1 MPHSS
6 HNGGFGSRTLAA
18 ILNIAQNYFPTIP
31 TCSLENLDPNSVLEV
46 IFPQFGTKF
55 MVSQRYMILAKQH
68 KNLDFEDIPLYCQVR
83 KWPAEKAQ
91 VALYAFFL
99 ANNKMS

>member
-1 MPHSS
+1 M
-6 HNGGFGSRTLAA
+6 
-18 ILNIAQNYFPTIP
+18 NIAQNDFSTFP

-83 KWPAEKAQ
+83 KWLAEKAQ
-91 VALYAFFL
+91 VALYAFIL